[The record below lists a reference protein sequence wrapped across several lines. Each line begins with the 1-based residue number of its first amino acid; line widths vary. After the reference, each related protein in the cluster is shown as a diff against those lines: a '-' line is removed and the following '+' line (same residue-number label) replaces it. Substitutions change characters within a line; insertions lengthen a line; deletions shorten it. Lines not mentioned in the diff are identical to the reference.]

1 MRKWWRGGCAL
12 LVAAALLAPGASPLA
27 AQAEPSP
34 EVRALRAARA
44 LEERGLLKD
53 AELTLRAHLDVE
65 ETSWG
70 VLFALERV
78 LRAQGRPVAVLPYV
92 DNFLA
97 VAPDSHIVRDLKL
110 RVLAEADS
118 AAALER
124 ETEIWIRRHPGDLER
139 YRLAA
144 HSWEGAFGP
153 ARALDLLQRGRH
165 AAGDPVA
172 FAAEMGDLLL
182 RAGRPEQAAEEW
194 ARASGSAGGAEGVL
208 RRVRELGEAGV
219 RARVA
224 DALIA
229 ALERPPTTLQR
240 RVLAVQVALAD
251 ARGNHALALAGGLAP
266 DLDGSARRTFLQD
279 LARWGDEARVWEL
292 SLWALSTLRESI
304 GEGFEARVL
313 DSRIAQTALAAG
325 DTATA
330 MGASARL
337 AEGLPEGSAERRR
350 LEADRIRM
358 VVGSADATELRTRL
372 GAFREE
378 FPGAP
383 ELDELAAAVAAGLHQ
398 RGDAETA
405 GAVLAGVRGPLSA
418 LERVY
423 LLLDRGELSAARAA
437 LLEAVAGLEPSRATE
452 AIQLALLLGR
462 LSGAGAAAV
471 ARAAV
476 AAHRGQAQEAALTL
490 ERAAA
495 DLPGTERAPVLA
507 QAARLADQVAAH
519 ADAARMRTTLMLEH
533 PDAAEAAEATLELA
547 RWHART
553 RAGVATAVRLLEE
566 LIIRTPSNA
575 LVPDARRELQRLRGI
590 S

>member
-12 LVAAALLAPGASPLA
+12 LVAAALLAPRASPLA
-27 AQAEPSP
+27 AQADPSP

-65 ETSWG
+65 ATSSD
-70 VLFALERV
+70 VLFAFERV

-110 RVLAEADS
+110 RVLAEAD
-118 AAALER
+118 
-124 ETEIWIRRHPGDLER
+124 
-139 YRLAA
+139 
-144 HSWEGAFGP
+144 
-153 ARALDLLQRGRH
+153 
-165 AAGDPVA
+165 
-172 FAAEMGDLLL
+172 
-182 RAGRPEQAAEEW
+182 
-194 ARASGSAGGAEGVL
+194 
-208 RRVRELGEAGV
+208 
-219 RARVA
+219 
-224 DALIA
+224 
-229 ALERPPTTLQR
+229 
-240 RVLAVQVALAD
+240 
-251 ARGNHALALAGGLAP
+251 
-266 DLDGSARRTFLQD
+266 
-279 LARWGDEARVWEL
+279 
-292 SLWALSTLRESI
+292 
-304 GEGFEARVL
+304 
-313 DSRIAQTALAAG
+313 
-325 DTATA
+325 
-330 MGASARL
+330 
-337 AEGLPEGSAERRR
+337 
-350 LEADRIRM
+350 RIRM
-358 VVGSADATELRTRL
+358 VVGS
-372 GAFREE
+372 
-378 FPGAP
+378 
-383 ELDELAAAVAAGLHQ
+383 
-398 RGDAETA
+398 GDAETA
-405 GAVLAGVRGPLSA
+405 GAVLAGVCGQLSA
-418 LERVY
+418 LERGY
-423 LLLDRGELSAARAA
+423 LLLDRGELSGARAA

-452 AIQLALLLGR
+452 AIQLASLLGR

-476 AAHRGQAQEAALTL
+476 AAHRGQAHEAALTL

-519 ADAARMRTTLMLEH
+519 ADAARMRTTLVLEH
-533 PDAAEAAEATLELA
+533 PDAAEAAEVTLELA